1 MKVKIA
7 GRTVFLAV
15 LILFVLS
22 GALFASKG
30 EEKYE
35 IPLSGSL
42 TGSSVNLR
50 DKPST
55 GGKIVGR
62 FATEHEGGEL
72 RVIAKFDGG
81 EEFPWYRVISA
92 KFGEGWIYGKF
103 LSLGEAPKA
112 IHPLDAEIERC
123 VDKSPSTQG
132 MMECTTN
139 GMKKWDRELNRVYKG
154 LMAALPKEGQNALR
168 VAQRAWIPLRDS
180 EFALTSEVYSTIYT
194 VAGGGTMWLLNDA
207 IAHMEVV
214 RRRTLELDQLLKTVK
229 KKSFSLPG
237 DLSKKTM
244 KEYGDMTFKMEYL
257 SSLLGRAL
265 GEKGEKIS
273 AKALS
278 AWKKYRDENI
288 ALLSL
293 LYGGAAK
300 EEVRA
305 HFGLQMD
312 KERLSNLEALLQD
325 MRNGGMDIR

>member
-22 GALFASKG
+22 GALFASTG

-214 RRRTLELDQLLKTVK
+214 RRRTLELDELLKMVK
-229 KKSFSLPG
+229 KGAPSLPG
-237 DLSKKTM
+237 DLSKKTI

-257 SSLLGRAL
+257 STLIGRTL
-265 GEKGEKIS
+265 GEKGETLS
-273 AKALS
+273 AEALS

-288 ALLSL
+288 TLLSL

-312 KERLSNLEALLQD
+312 KERLSNLETLLQE
-325 MRNGGMDIR
+325 MRNGGMDIS